1 MHASV
6 RLCVCVYTCVCVYMY
21 VRVQL
26 RVQPLA
32 NHTHT
37 HTLHRHTPLP
47 PPSNEQVSITVLAT
61 GFSLNPTAAEGDQLD
76 DLLTTL
82 DQQLSAPRPKVR
94 FVLLP
99 RRSSPFACVL
109 PLSTHAVAWA
119 HPNASNTSTHHSRP
133 SRPRPRPRRRRCCPP
148 CTRSLPTPRAPLGR
162 PLPARGPRAAT
173 RPAAAAAAARRAWAG
188 SSRCLGDRKREWR
201 RLGWVG

>member
-1 MHASV
+1 M
-6 RLCVCVYTCVCVYMY
+6 RLCVCVYVCIHVCVYTCMS
-21 VRVQL
+21 VCNCVCN
-26 RVQPLA
+26 PSPT
-32 NHTHT
+32 THT
-37 HTLHRHTPLP
+37 RTRGTDIHPFQ